1 MIEYKEEG
9 YSRERERE
17 EEAVEKS
24 LDTKAVALL
33 TYQNVLQLHGT
44 VRSSMRASISILYV
58 YECTLR

>member
-1 MIEYKEEG
+1 MIEYKMEG
-9 YSRERERE
+9 YGRERK
-17 EEAVEKS
+17 EAIEK
-24 LDTKAVALL
+24 LLGTKAVVLL

>member
-1 MIEYKEEG
+1 MVE
-9 YSRERERE
+9 RERERE
-17 EEAVEKS
+17 REREEAVEKS

>member
-1 MIEYKEEG
+1 MVE
-9 YSRERERE
+9 RERER